1 MANFVLVHGAWHGGW
16 CYGRVAELLRAR
28 GHHVFAPTLSGLGER
43 SHQFSPA
50 INLSTHVT
58 DILNLIKWER
68 LDNVVLL
75 GHSYGGMVISGVADR
90 AHDKIAALVY
100 LDALIPHDGQS
111 VFDLAP
117 PEVMKVQL
125 DGAAANGGYAVPP
138 TPALAFEVNEKDRA
152 WVDASCTPQPLACM
166 IERIKFTGR
175 GIAGVRKKLYILAAN
190 WGSGRGF
197 RRFYN
202 DVKDQPGWARF
213 ELACGHD
220 AMIDMPEGLAAILL
234 ANAL

>member
-16 CYGRVAELLRAR
+16 CYARLADLLRAK
-28 GHHVFAPTLSGLGER
+28 GHHVFTPTLSGLGER
-43 SHQFSPA
+43 SHQFSGA
-50 INLSTHVT
+50 INLSTHIT
-58 DILNLIKWER
+58 DILNLVQWER
-68 LDNVVLL
+68 LDHVVVL

-90 AHDKIAALVY
+90 AAAQISALVY
-100 LDALIPHDGQS
+100 LDAMIPHDGQS

-117 PEVMKVQL
+117 PEMVKLQIE
-125 DGAAANGGYAVPP
+125 GAAANGGFAVPP

-152 WVDASCTPQPLACM
+152 WVDAMCTPQPIGCM
-166 IERIKFTGR
+166 NERIKFTGG
-175 GIAGVRKKLYILAAN
+175 GISAVPRKIYILAAN

-197 RRFYN
+197 RRYYEQ
-202 DVKDQPGWARF
+202 VKDQPGWTRF

-220 AMIDMPEGLAAILL
+220 AMIDMPEGLAAILI